1 MRPYLEEDYGN
12 AASRSHLYGWRAEAA
27 AEQARESLARS
38 LGATAREIVFT
49 SGATEA
55 CNLAVLG
62 VARAAGSGHVL
73 ASAVEHPAVLDPLAQ
88 LRREG
93 FAATLVPVDGD
104 GRVDPARVAAEL
116 RPDTRI
122 VSVMA
127 ANNEIGTLQ
136 PLAAIATHCRER
148 GIPFHTD
155 AAQAVGK
162 VPFDVEVVGAD
173 LVSLC
178 AHKLYGPKGIGA
190 LVVRRRRPR
199 IRIEPLLHGGGHEG
213 GLRSGTLPVALAVGL
228 ARAVELCL
236 EDLPAESARML
247 GLRERLRR
255 ALEKGLD
262 GVAVNGSLEHRLP
275 GNLNLAFE
283 GVAADRL
290 LVALRDVALSTGSAC
305 SSADPRPSHVLL
317 ALGLSEARVRASV
330 RLGVGR
336 FNGEAEIDHVAA
348 RLVEEV
354 RRARAERPA
363 GGPAWRA
370 D

>member
-1 MRPYLEEDYGN
+1 
-12 AASRSHLYGWRAEAA
+12 
-27 AEQARESLARS
+27 
-38 LGATAREIVFT
+38 
-49 SGATEA
+49 
-55 CNLAVLG
+55 
-62 VARAAGSGHVL
+62 
-73 ASAVEHPAVLDPLAQ
+73 VLDPLAQ

-93 FAATLVPVDGD
+93 FAVTLVPVGGD

-116 RPDTRI
+116 RPDTRL

-127 ANNEIGTLQ
+127 ANNEVGTLE
-136 PLAAIATHCRER
+136 PVAELAAVCRER
-148 GIPFHTD
+148 GVPFHTD

-162 VPFDVEVVGAD
+162 IPFDVAALGAD

-199 IRIEPLLHGGGHEG
+199 IAIQPLLHGGGHER
-213 GLRSGTLPVALAVGL
+213 GLRSGTLPVALVVGL

-236 EDLPAESARML
+236 EDLAAVSARIL
-247 GLRERLRR
+247 GRRERLRR

-262 GVAVNGSLEHRLP
+262 GVAVNGGLEHRLP

-330 RLGVGR
+330 RFGVGR
-336 FNGEAEIDHVAA
+336 FNDEAEIDRVAA
-348 RLVEEV
+348 RIVDEV
-354 RRARAERPA
+354 RRARAGRPA
-363 GGPAWRA
+363 EGPPRRP